1 MVHESLK
8 QTMQTEPWGFVFTQL
23 VRMLYLSENE
33 SGETSQLNR
42 RLVGYEN
49 SPTEE
54 LVRFKASPRLRHSA
68 SDVIRIEEN
77 DNGQHTVEVSFI
89 GLIGASGV
97 MPHHYSQTVI
107 DRLKASDTAMQDFF
121 DLFHHRIISNFF
133 RASVKYQLPFQHEL
147 FSRFRPDIG
156 DRPDKSLLQKDAI
169 SQSIACT
176 VGLGERT
183 VQSRLDIDDR
193 NLVYFAGHFS
203 DRRPTLL
210 GLKRMV
216 EEFSGLAV
224 KIKQFQFEWL
234 YLDVEDQTNL
244 SKPNKRLGDNLVI
257 GNRVGSVQNR
267 FRMRLG
273 PLKWEQFLRLLP
285 NQTKLQ
291 KLAQF
296 TRAYV
301 GIGLDFDFQLV
312 LEGSE
317 VPCMQLGNESCG
329 KLGWN
334 TWIVTRPPD
343 NDVDDAVFDVA
354 TIKDGFYSNHP
365 NQFMAQNGSQRDA
378 NGAPNPLSNSE

>member
-156 DRPDKSLLQKDAI
+156 DRPDKSLLQ
-169 SQSIACT
+169 
-176 VGLGERT
+176 
-183 VQSRLDIDDR
+183 
-193 NLVYFAGHFS
+193 
-203 DRRPTLL
+203 
-210 GLKRMV
+210 
-216 EEFSGLAV
+216 
-224 KIKQFQFEWL
+224 
-234 YLDVEDQTNL
+234 
-244 SKPNKRLGDNLVI
+244 
-257 GNRVGSVQNR
+257 
-267 FRMRLG
+267 
-273 PLKWEQFLRLLP
+273 
-285 NQTKLQ
+285 
-291 KLAQF
+291 
-296 TRAYV
+296 
-301 GIGLDFDFQLV
+301 
-312 LEGSE
+312 
-317 VPCMQLGNESCG
+317 
-329 KLGWN
+329 
-334 TWIVTRPPD
+334 
-343 NDVDDAVFDVA
+343 
-354 TIKDGFYSNHP
+354 
-365 NQFMAQNGSQRDA
+365 
-378 NGAPNPLSNSE
+378 

>member
-1 MVHESLK
+1 
-8 QTMQTEPWGFVFTQL
+8 
-23 VRMLYLSENE
+23 
-33 SGETSQLNR
+33 
-42 RLVGYEN
+42 
-49 SPTEE
+49 
-54 LVRFKASPRLRHSA
+54 
-68 SDVIRIEEN
+68 
-77 DNGQHTVEVSFI
+77 
-89 GLIGASGV
+89 
-97 MPHHYSQTVI
+97 
-107 DRLKASDTAMQDFF
+107 
-121 DLFHHRIISNFF
+121 
-133 RASVKYQLPFQHEL
+133 
-147 FSRFRPDIG
+147 
-156 DRPDKSLLQKDAI
+156 
-169 SQSIACT
+169 
-176 VGLGERT
+176 
-183 VQSRLDIDDR
+183 
-193 NLVYFAGHFS
+193 
-203 DRRPTLL
+203 
-210 GLKRMV
+210 MV